1 MVHSSKW
8 TTGAALFLVFGP
20 FSAFSWELVVH
31 STKWTTGS
39 GLFLVFGLVMA
50 FSRGASGPLGGVDHW
65 LGTLPRFWSGFGG
78 SLESFLAIVA
88 TYLRGFAG

>member
-1 MVHSSKW
+1 
-8 TTGAALFLVFGP
+8 
-20 FSAFSWELVVH
+20 
-31 STKWTTGS
+31 
-39 GLFLVFGLVMA
+39 MA
-50 FSRGASGPLGGVDHW
+50 FSRGASGPLGGVDHWRGTFPGLRPVSGYFRGASGPLGGVDHW